1 MLSRISNYLSYYSEC
16 RKAEAQLYKM
26 SDRELWDLGISRYDI
41 QRLVWD
47 RDNK

>member
-1 MLSRISNYLSYYSEC
+1 
-16 RKAEAQLYKM
+16 M